1 MPPSTMHKHA
11 QPVAQ
16 FPGEA
21 PAAAPPATI
30 ASTFAASNFHLQK
43 KISSH
48 DERNKAIEDSLTN
61 DRHHEQRDHTDY
73 QLEGI
78 DHSHRPIR
86 NGHQLA
92 PSPAHAALPNPSA
105 NENGDYFQTNQP
117 KAPPPLKKKARP
129 RML

>member
-1 MPPSTMHKHA
+1 MPTSTMHKNA
-11 QPVAQ
+11 TTVAQ

-43 KISSH
+43 KISSR
-48 DERNKAIEDSLTN
+48 DERSKAIEDSPTN
-61 DRHHEQRDHTDY
+61 DHHHEQHDHTDC
-73 QLEGI
+73 QREGI
-78 DHSHRPIR
+78 DHLHRPIR
-86 NGHQLA
+86 TGHQLA
-92 PSPAHAALPNPSA
+92 LSPAHAALPNPSA
-105 NENGDYFQTNQP
+105 NENGDHFQTNQP